1 MQHASYLS
9 TYQLS
14 SHRSNVLIFI
24 TWLVFRG
31 LISLMNGQHNCFIY
45 FQICYALAAGIQKV
59 GRKFRTMK
67 DGELQESWCSKKM
80 SSHNDKEARED
91 NENHVRMRLG
101 EQGKIWLAVWE
112 AGQVGVNYRNPGGT
126 TNMHQTCCASR
137 HCIIYMTN
145 VASRWPLSSKN
156 NLYWCVI
163 LRLQ

>member
-91 NENHVRMRLG
+91 NENLVRMRLG
-101 EQGKIWLAVWE
+101 EQGKIWLAVGE
-112 AGQVGVNYRNPGGT
+112 AGQVRGELQEPRRDNQHAPD
-126 TNMHQTCCASR
+126 M
-137 HCIIYMTN
+137 
-145 VASRWPLSSKN
+145 LSFTSLY
-156 NLYWCVI
+156 NLYDKCGITLTFVI
-163 LRLQ
+163 